1 MNQNYEKFRAKAF
14 STMRALAKD
23 SPEFADAEMLV
34 MSSEVDASLKR
45 STIHKSID
53 NEWVDKIEAALPY
66 LDVIVRNPSIMIEDV
81 DEILPVELSRHISE
95 KSIKHLAQ
103 HTNLILDITEDE
115 EVIPQKILNVF
126 HEETLLTYENK
137 FINTLLVR
145 LSAFVDKRYKALKGG
160 YGTERNYKFSYSTE
174 FEHYASE
181 SAGRNQA
188 RVNLSIEL
196 TSPLT
201 SEISEPEIEANE
213 QYKLTLARVERISN
227 ALMSYMSSPYVRA
240 LGRNYVRPPVIR
252 TNAIL
257 KNKNMKECLTL
268 WEYIESF
275 DKVGFSFVS
284 DEYSE
289 MPSDQYISDLYSSVA
304 LQYTNFYNGVA
315 ESPDDNRLLSKRH
328 LQEVYPEFDSN
339 FDLDEIDDYMVYDS
353 EYKKTVPVSRLM
365 NNRKKLSEDER
376 RVRLAIMV
384 ALKADETINA
394 EELAREAE
402 ERRLARERRRLE
414 EEERKRAEEEARR
427 LAEEEAKRLAE
438 EEERRRQEALAAMAP
453 VEVRYRRSFLSRYIQ
468 AGDELQG
475 YYCDIKNA
483 LLSYKGVKARIS
495 WKCETY
501 KKQKAI
507 LSRIDVKGKAI
518 YLYLNLD
525 PAEFADSKY
534 FISDASGKAGGEDTP
549 LLLKVK
555 SERGRNHA
563 LELIGIMME
572 KFGLTKVER
581 EAEDYRMP
589 YEDNDALVERGLI
602 KLILP
607 QGVTL
612 EDGVPT
618 VNTDVGAMLAAVT
631 PAEQAAEATD
641 AAEDIAQEPTE
652 VAAEAT
658 EEPIAEAVEAD
669 GSEPVLLTEEE
680 QEAAGMPFGTAP
692 VEVRYRRSFLS
703 RYIQAGDELQGYY
716 SDIKNALLSYKGV
729 KARISWKC
737 ETYKKQKAIL
747 SRIDVK
753 GKAIYLYLNLD
764 PAEFADSKYFISD
777 ASGKAGGED
786 TPLLLK
792 VKSERGRNHALE
804 LIGIMMERFGF
815 ERFDRAPEDYRMPY
829 EDNEALIDEG
839 LIKLILP
846 QGVTLE
852 DGVAT
857 VSADVGAMLAA
868 VTPAEQ
874 AAEVTDT
881 AADVEQ
887 EPTEVEAVEEVALE
901 ATEGEAAVIE
911 PTVEEVADE
920 AVEAPAIEA
929 VEADEELA
937 YVAVEAFAIEAVDAG
952 EELADE
958 AVEAPAVEEVEADE
972 ELADAV
978 EEAADGE
985 IDEIAAIEKVA
996 SRQDLADDT
1005 VIMALYNIMAIRRK
1019 STVGARD
1026 EFVFSDST
1034 PSADAILVPY
1044 TREQYLALPRKKKKN
1059 VLMNVKRMI
1068 SYRKTRALLD
1078 VLTSMSSD
1086 NPRIAER
1093 IERLSARLSEEARFL
1108 PTSPLWEACVQR
1120 LKK

>member
-427 LAEEEAKRLAE
+427 LAEEEAKRIAE

-572 KFGLTKVER
+572 
-581 EAEDYRMP
+581 
-589 YEDNDALVERGLI
+589 
-602 KLILP
+602 
-607 QGVTL
+607 
-612 EDGVPT
+612 
-618 VNTDVGAMLAAVT
+618 
-631 PAEQAAEATD
+631 
-641 AAEDIAQEPTE
+641 
-652 VAAEAT
+652 
-658 EEPIAEAVEAD
+658 
-669 GSEPVLLTEEE
+669 
-680 QEAAGMPFGTAP
+680 
-692 VEVRYRRSFLS
+692 
-703 RYIQAGDELQGYY
+703 
-716 SDIKNALLSYKGV
+716 
-729 KARISWKC
+729 
-737 ETYKKQKAIL
+737 
-747 SRIDVK
+747 
-753 GKAIYLYLNLD
+753 
-764 PAEFADSKYFISD
+764 
-777 ASGKAGGED
+777 
-786 TPLLLK
+786 
-792 VKSERGRNHALE
+792 
-804 LIGIMMERFGF
+804 RFGF

-829 EDNEALIDEG
+829 EDNETLIDEG

-857 VSADVGAMLAA
+857 VNADVGAMLAA
-868 VTPAEQ
+868 VTPAEP

-881 AADVEQ
+881 AADVAQ
-887 EPTEVEAVEEVALE
+887 EPTEVEVVEEVALE
-901 ATEGEAAVIE
+901 ATEGEAEVIE
-911 PTVEEVADE
+911 PTVEEIADEAVEVPSIEAVEAGEEIADE

-929 VEADEELA
+929 VEA
-937 YVAVEAFAIEAVDAG
+937 G
-952 EELADE
+952 
-958 AVEAPAVEEVEADE
+958 E

>member
-53 NEWVDKIEAALPY
+53 SEWVDKIEAALPY

-507 LSRIDVKGKAI
+507 LSRIDVKGKAL
-518 YLYLNLD
+518 YLYLNLE
-525 PAEFADSKY
+525 PADFADSKY

-641 AAEDIAQEPTE
+641 AAEDIAQEPKE

-658 EEPIAEAVEAD
+658 EEPVAEPIAEAVEAD

-716 SDIKNALLSYKGV
+716 CDIKNALLSYKGV

-753 GKAIYLYLNLD
+753 GKALYLYLNLE
-764 PAEFADSKYFISD
+764 PADFADSKYFISD

-804 LIGIMMERFGF
+804 LISIMMERFGF

-829 EDNEALIDEG
+829 EDNETLIDEG

-881 AADVEQ
+881 AADVAQ
-887 EPTEVEAVEEVALE
+887 EPTEVEAA
-901 ATEGEAAVIE
+901 
-911 PTVEEVADE
+911 EEVADE
-920 AVEAPAIEA
+920 AVEAHAIEA
-929 VEADEELA
+929 VE
-937 YVAVEAFAIEAVDAG
+937 AG

-958 AVEAPAVEEVEADE
+958 AVEAPSIEAVEAGEELADEAVEVPAIEAVEAGE
-972 ELADAV
+972 EIADAV
-978 EEAADGE
+978 EEVADGE

-996 SRQDLADDT
+996 SRCDLADDT